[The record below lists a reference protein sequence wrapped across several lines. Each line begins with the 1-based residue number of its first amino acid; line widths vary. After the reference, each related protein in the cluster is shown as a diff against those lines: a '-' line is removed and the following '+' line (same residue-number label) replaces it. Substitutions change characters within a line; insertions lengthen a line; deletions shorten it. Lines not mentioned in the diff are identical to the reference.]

1 VSDKPRFKVA
11 YVPWWRPIRL
21 AMRQGEG
28 SVGWEFIGWL
38 WRQKAYMVNNHYHGW
53 IAFVEDQTPE
63 KLVVC
68 ASCKRPIASE
78 DKA

>member
-1 VSDKPRFKVA
+1 MSDKPRFKVA

-21 AMRQGEG
+21 AMRHPK
-28 SVGWEFIGWL
+28 GWDFIGWL
-38 WRQKAYMVNNHYHGW
+38 WRQDAFMVNNLLHGW

-63 KLVVC
+63 KLAVC